1 MDQVIIN
8 SVKIFEDES
17 HIKVCKCLLNFQ
29 ATQVEKV
36 IEKIDELGGSG
47 KMSLEKV
54 SNDPELKE
62 IMKHLKYVFLGENP
76 LQPTIISSTFSFM
89 EEEKRFRVL

>member
-17 HIKVCKCLLNFQ
+17 HIKVCKCLLNLQ

-36 IEKIDELGGSG
+36 KGKIDELGGSG
-47 KMSLEKV
+47 KMS
-54 SNDPELKE
+54 
-62 IMKHLKYVFLGENP
+62 
-76 LQPTIISSTFSFM
+76 
-89 EEEKRFRVL
+89 